1 MDKTIDMARKAGAAD
16 IASHGW
22 TSWVGTQSTEF
33 LKRFEALVRAD
44 ERDKW
49 MERAHTMILGEREA
63 CAKVCDEQVERSLVA
78 SAKAKRITDQRI
90 YDSAAQTSEWN
101 AAAIRARGNT

>member
-1 MDKTIDMARKAGAAD
+1 MRDTIDMAREAGACD

-63 CAKVCDEQVERSLVA
+63 CAKVCE
-78 SAKAKRITDQRI
+78 TFDQREMFN
-90 YDSAAQTSEWN
+90 DEDMAVAN
-101 AAAIRARGNT
+101 ACAAAIRARGNT

>member
-1 MDKTIDMARKAGAAD
+1 MRDTIDISKQVGFPIHHPEWRKA
-16 IASHGW
+16 
-22 TSWVGTQSTEF
+22 VEEF
-33 LKRFEALVRAD
+33 AALVRAD